1 MHREQSLSCPVTSA
15 PPAERRRRGLL
26 AALIEAHALWQ
37 QRRRLP
43 QLDDHLLRDMGIT
56 RAEAEA
62 EAARK
67 PWDAPRH
74 WSR

>member
-1 MHREQSLSCPVTSA
+1 MHREQSLCR
-15 PPAERRRRGLL
+15 PPACASPAHRRRRGLL

-67 PWDAPRH
+67 PWDAPSH